1 MFSGCTGNLVKTLSG
16 TNSTK
21 SLNFVA
27 SWHNSLAFNVNVC
40 MRSIWSGAIG
50 FGLVNIPVKLFSAVQ
65 QSELD
70 LDMLDKKDHAKIR
83 FQRVNEST
91 GKEVPYENIVRAFN
105 LDGQYVVLDDDDF
118 KKASPE
124 KTKMIE
130 IAEFVEEKEVDSM
143 FYETPY
149 YLEPQKAGVK
159 AYGLL
164 RDALKK
170 TGKTGLSTFV
180 LRSKES
186 LALLKVSG
194 DALILQKI
202 RYEQEIRKPEDLSI
216 PASTSKP
223 AELKMAISLIEQL
236 SGKFDISKYKDT
248 YSDELMK
255 LIQAKA
261 KGKKLPATTM
271 RVVHSKSQDL
281 MSQLKASLETKKKK
295 AS

>member
-1 MFSGCTGNLVKTLSG
+1 
-16 TNSTK
+16 
-21 SLNFVA
+21 
-27 SWHNSLAFNVNVC
+27 

-70 LDMLDKKDHAKIR
+70 LDMLDKKDHSKIR
-83 FQRVNEST
+83 FKRINEST
-91 GKEVPYENIVRAFN
+91 GKEVAYENIVRAYN
-105 LDGQYVVLDDDDF
+105 LDGQYVVLDDEDF

-130 IAEFVEEKEVDSM
+130 IAEFVNEKEVDSM

-194 DALILQKI
+194 DILILQKI
-202 RYEQEIRKPEDLSI
+202 RYEQEIRKPEDLSV
-216 PASTSKP
+216 PESASKP

-255 LIQAKA
+255 LIHAKA
-261 KGKKLPATTM
+261 KGKKLPEPTL

>member
-1 MFSGCTGNLVKTLSG
+1 
-16 TNSTK
+16 
-21 SLNFVA
+21 
-27 SWHNSLAFNVNVC
+27 

-50 FGLVNIPVKLFSAVQ
+50 FGLVNIPVKLFSAIQ
-65 QSELD
+65 QSDLD
-70 LDMLDKKDHAKIR
+70 LDMLDKKDHSNIR
-83 FQRVNEST
+83 FQRVNEKT
-91 GKEVPYENIVRAFN
+91 GKEVPWENIVRGYK
-105 LDGQYVVLDDDDF
+105 LDGQYVVLSDEDF

-124 KTKMIE
+124 KTKIIE
-130 IAEFVEEKEVDSM
+130 IAEFVDEDKVDSIY
-143 FYETPY
+143 FENPY

-194 DALILQKI
+194 NLLILQKI
-202 RYEQEIRKPEDLSI
+202 RYEQEIRKPEDLAI
-216 PASTSKP
+216 PDSTSKP
-223 AELKMAISLIEQL
+223 TELKMAISLIEQL

-255 LIQAKA
+255 LIHAKA
-261 KGKKLPATTM
+261 KGKKLPTPAM
-271 RVVHSKSQDL
+271 RVVHSKSQ
-281 MSQLKASLETKKKK
+281 
-295 AS
+295 